1 MGGNRRHLPNQDT
14 PSATPRKK
22 ILAESQLHFLSTK
35 LTLKNRFPRGH
46 RPTPQ
51 ERLCLAKDLERA
63 ASELFDATARATLSG
78 WPVSRCATVLQHVAE
93 RVTAQAVNTWNEL
106 SHQYR
111 LVSVIQEPAKQR
123 ARLKQALPSERE
135 LPPIDA
141 IDIAVRVHNILTH
154 AADELEREVCE
165 KALRHPEVTGDQDKH
180 SATECPERETTEL
193 DSHPSPITIEGV
205 SPDLG
210 QLKGARVTDEQRP
223 GQASDDLAK
232 NDLSIGAEAER
243 LQGPL
248 REGAKRPRKDR
259 KGDVSLFNGEP
270 TVNFQIAET
279 YLGIGERQ
287 RQMLMKSGALV
298 VQGKRRDRTITTDS
312 LMAYVPPKQP
322 C

>member
-1 MGGNRRHLPNQDT
+1 
-14 PSATPRKK
+14 
-22 ILAESQLHFLSTK
+22 
-35 LTLKNRFPRGH
+35 
-46 RPTPQ
+46 
-51 ERLCLAKDLERA
+51 
-63 ASELFDATARATLSG
+63 
-78 WPVSRCATVLQHVAE
+78 
-93 RVTAQAVNTWNEL
+93 
-106 SHQYR
+106 
-111 LVSVIQEPAKQR
+111 
-123 ARLKQALPSERE
+123 

-210 QLKGARVTDEQRP
+210 QPKGARVTDEQRP